1 MNGGQCMAEYKRII
15 FVCRENLILSPMA
28 EYIMKSILMD
38 KTREIF
44 SRGLVVLFAEPVDRK
59 VTELLTN
66 HAVPCE
72 ERVSQ
77 EFAADE
83 VDAETLVLVMS
94 FMEKVK
100 LVEDYGLADNV
111 FTLKEFA
118 EDEEGDNL
126 DPDLIDPYGG
136 GDDAY
141 EETYVELKDL
151 LYKVKKKLQWN

>member
-1 MNGGQCMAEYKRII
+1 MTEYNKII
-15 FVCRENLILSPMA
+15 FVCKENLILSPMA

-38 KTREIF
+38 KTREIS
-44 SRGLVVLFAEPVDRK
+44 SRGLVVLFAEPRDQK
-59 VTELLTN
+59 ATEVLIN
-66 HAVPCE
+66 HAIPCE
-72 ERVSQ
+72 EQVSK
-77 EFAADE
+77 EFVAEE
-83 VDAETLVLVMS
+83 VAEDTLVLTMN

-111 FTLKEFA
+111 FTLREFA
-118 EDEEGDNL
+118 EDEEGENL
-126 DPDLIDPYGG
+126 DPDLSDPYGG